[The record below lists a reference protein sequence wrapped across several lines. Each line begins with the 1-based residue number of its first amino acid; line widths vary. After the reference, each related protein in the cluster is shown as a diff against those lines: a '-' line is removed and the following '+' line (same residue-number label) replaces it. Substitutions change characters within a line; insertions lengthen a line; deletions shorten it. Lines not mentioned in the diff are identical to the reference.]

1 MWHKG
6 EPTKQPSRID
16 LVAFLMVLADA
27 MGAQQALAAEEMPDF
42 LLVVADDLGWTDIGS
57 YGGSIGSL
65 RREPCRDQI

>member
-1 MWHKG
+1 
-6 EPTKQPSRID
+6 
-16 LVAFLMVLADA
+16 MVLADA